1 MKLFLSIKYHADN
14 ANQLQ
19 IEGITAA
26 LRQRGWEVI
35 CVTRDI
41 EEWGERP
48 LPADELMA
56 QTFAAIEG
64 CDLLLVELSEK
75 GVGIGIEAGYAHA
88 RGIPIV
94 VVAPTGGDIST
105 TLQGVARR
113 FGWYETYEEIGP
125 YLSSRRTRECMD

>member
-1 MKLFLSIKYHADN
+1 MKLFLSIKYHANNDN
-14 ANQLQ
+14 RPQ

-26 LRQRGWEVI
+26 LRRWGWEVI

-41 EEWGERP
+41 EKWGKRP
-48 LPADELMA
+48 LPADELMG

-75 GVGIGIEAGYAHA
+75 GVGIGIEAGYAYA

-105 TLQGVARR
+105 TLQGLARR
-113 FGWYETYEEIGP
+113 FGWYADYDEIASWLET
-125 YLSSRRTRECMD
+125 

>member
-14 ANQLQ
+14 SNRPQ

-35 CVTRDI
+35 CVMRDI
-41 EEWGERP
+41 EAWGERP
-48 LPADELMA
+48 LPANELMA

-64 CDLLLVELSEK
+64 CDLLLVELLEK
-75 GVGIGIEAGYAHA
+75 GVGIGIEAGYACA

-105 TLQGVARR
+105 TLQGVARC
-113 FGWYETYEEIGP
+113 FGWYDDYNEIAP
-125 YLSSRRTRECMD
+125 WLER

>member
-14 ANQLQ
+14 ANRPQ
-19 IEGITAA
+19 IEGVTAA

-35 CVTRDI
+35 CVMRDI

-48 LPADELMA
+48 LPADELMV

-113 FGWYETYEEIGP
+113 FGWYDHYDELAPWLE
-125 YLSSRRTRECMD
+125 S

>member
-14 ANQLQ
+14 ANRPQ

-26 LRQRGWEVI
+26 LRQRGWEVV
-35 CVTRDI
+35 CVIRDI
-41 EEWGERP
+41 EGWGERP
-48 LPADELMA
+48 LPADELMV

-75 GVGIGIEAGYAHA
+75 GVGIGIEAGYAYA

-94 VVAPTGGDIST
+94 VVAPMGGDISM

-113 FGWYETYEEIGP
+113 FGWYDDYDEIAP
-125 YLSSRRTRECMD
+125 WLES

>member
-1 MKLFLSIKYHADN
+1 MKIFLSIKYHADN
-14 ANQLQ
+14 GNRPQ

-35 CVTRDI
+35 CVMRDI

-48 LPADELMA
+48 LPANDLMA
-56 QTFAAIEG
+56 QTFAAIED
-64 CDLLLVELSEK
+64 CDLLLVELAEK

-105 TLQGVARR
+105 TLQGIARR
-113 FGWYETYEEIGP
+113 FGWYETYEEIGS
-125 YLSSRRTRECMD
+125 YLE